1 MEFSGFCGVLWRLEV
16 MAGNKKMIDKFRFLE
31 YDQDTRLR
39 TYLLFIGKF
48 IPLSKNEDMKTKET

>member
-48 IPLSKNEDMKTKET
+48 IPLSKNVDMKTKET